1 MLTDEQLVVACRNIG
16 FDLTCGACA
25 GQFYTGAQL
34 GAHTCP
40 SGGRTETQR
49 ADGAEAA
56 LSLQTERV
64 IRAETELAAARA
76 VVAQARNISPRICG
90 AAGVLDE
97 KVKAYDSALGVKR
110 KSEEPPHPGDPYFR
124 TGCRCVIIAND
135 DTAGSYCPVHGS
147 QK

>member
-1 MLTDEQLVVACRNIG
+1 MNNGLTHEELVVACRNIG

-25 GQFYTGAQL
+25 GQFYTGSQL

-64 IRAETELAAARA
+64 IRAEGERDAALA
-76 VVAQARNISPRICG
+76 VVAQARNVSPRHCG
-90 AAGVLDE
+90 ATQVLDE
-97 KVKAYDSALGVKR
+97 KVKAYDKVVAQDPQPLRPLR
-110 KSEEPPHPGDPYFR
+110 KETP
-124 TGCRCVIIAND
+124 
-135 DTAGSYCPVHGS
+135 
-147 QK
+147 